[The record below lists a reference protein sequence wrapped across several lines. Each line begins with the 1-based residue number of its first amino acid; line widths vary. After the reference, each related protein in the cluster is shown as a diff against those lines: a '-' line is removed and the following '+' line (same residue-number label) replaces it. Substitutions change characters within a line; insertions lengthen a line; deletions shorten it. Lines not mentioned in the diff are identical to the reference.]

1 MFWGA
6 KVQKKVISHRQMQ
19 NYYQGNTPEIVLCVS
34 PDPKH
39 SNIFALNFTIEILEK
54 PAI

>member
-19 NYYQGNTPEIVLCVS
+19 NYYQGNTLAIVPWRSTARRKAAFLLNLREII
-34 PDPKH
+34 H
-39 SNIFALNFTIEILEK
+39 
-54 PAI
+54 